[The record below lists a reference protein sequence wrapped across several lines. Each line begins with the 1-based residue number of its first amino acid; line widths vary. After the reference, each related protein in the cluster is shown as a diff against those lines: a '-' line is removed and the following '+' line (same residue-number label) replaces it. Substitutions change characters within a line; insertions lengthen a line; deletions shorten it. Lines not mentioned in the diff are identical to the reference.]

1 MTEPYRLHES
11 RIEGRGVDPAGS
23 FDVDVETVEG
33 VTLIVPRGE
42 LDMASTDRLR
52 QAVDGSAGSRGV
64 VVDLAEVTF
73 IDSSVLKE
81 LLRASGEL
89 SRYET
94 RLVLAAVPPP
104 VTRLLDLTRTAV
116 LFTLAADR
124 AEALEQLR

>member
-23 FDVDVETVEG
+23 FVVDVETVEG